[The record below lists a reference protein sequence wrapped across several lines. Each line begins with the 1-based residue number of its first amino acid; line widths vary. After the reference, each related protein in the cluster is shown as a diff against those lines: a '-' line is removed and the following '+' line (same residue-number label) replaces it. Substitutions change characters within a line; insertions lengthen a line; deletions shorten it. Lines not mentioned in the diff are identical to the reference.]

1 MRVCR
6 SAGFHSTFE
15 EEGDSMRSLTPVSVL
30 VFSGLLII
38 ATGGCA
44 RSIALAPSSFERP
57 DSLMQSVQETERVPF
72 IMHSFR
78 VLLNGAPQNPSSGL
92 ERRILNSVQ
101 ETQLFSLTLPLG
113 TTQTSSDGKA
123 INARIT
129 FEETIDPHSGET
141 ALKGILVGASM
152 FLLSPVITL
161 NYDYG
166 VKASLELERW
176 DGQIKRYEARSSG
189 AAQYNLFGATPVLI
203 DELKGRVTE
212 ACLDELIHHLLHDGH
227 FYVASSAPLSDSS
240 IRSVT
245 VKAPLPHVQNAEV
258 ALPIS
263 STPMP

>member
-1 MRVCR
+1 
-6 SAGFHSTFE
+6 
-15 EEGDSMRSLTPVSVL
+15 MRSHTPVSVL
-30 VFSGLLII
+30 VFSGLLIV

-44 RSIALAPSSFERP
+44 QSIALAPSSFERP
-57 DSLMQSVQETERVPF
+57 DSLTQSIREDERVPF
-72 IMHSFR
+72 VLNSFR
-78 VLLNGAPQNPSSGL
+78 VLLNGAPQNPSSDL

-101 ETQLFSLTLPLG
+101 ETRLFSLTLPLG
-113 TTQTSSDGKA
+113 TTQAPSEGKA
-123 INARIT
+123 ISARIT
-129 FEETIDPHSGET
+129 VEEAIDSHSGET

-203 DELKGRVTE
+203 DELKGQVTE
-212 ACLDELIHHLLHDGH
+212 ACLSELIHHLLHDGH

-245 VKAPLPHVQNAEV
+245 VKAPLPHVPNAEV